1 MVAFW
6 VAIGWLGGEPQ
17 DGEELFV
24 AAETS
29 LGVLFEH
36 VNGGSGHWL
45 LPEIT
50 GSGAAVFDFDN
61 DHDLDLYFVQSGS
74 LEADSRYSD
83 RLYRNDRG
91 RFVDVT
97 EASGID
103 ASGYGMGVAIGDYDG
118 DGWRDLYVTN
128 LGPNQLWRNSGDGTF
143 RELAEVAGV
152 DDPGWST
159 SSTFVDFDRDGRL
172 DLFVA
177 RYTDYAA
184 RGEVKCYNPTGAREY
199 CGPDAYEP
207 LPDRLF
213 RNVGEGKFSDITRE
227 AGLADARGAGL
238 GVVGADLNLDGLTDF
253 YVANDGDANFLWINQ
268 GDGTFVDDALLA
280 GVALNA
286 SGEAEAGMGVD
297 VGDVDG
303 DGDPDIFLTH
313 LRGETNTLYINGGD
327 GFFEDRTI
335 EYGFGAASLPYT
347 GFGTR
352 FVDYDNDGWLDII
365 TLNGAVRSLQSQ
377 LRNGDGYPLK
387 QRNQVY
393 RNLGGKK
400 FEDITA
406 AAGLAFKGAQVSRG
420 LAVGDL
426 DNDGDADL
434 VVVNSNGS
442 ARVLRNRAG
451 GRAHW
456 LGIDLQQP
464 ATVEAVL
471 PSGRKLVRRSHVDG
485 SYLSSSDPR
494 ILLGLG
500 AEESVTVLRVEWSA
514 GTIDEWSDLSAGV
527 YWRVE
532 PGKPPERARREQ

>member
-253 YVANDGDANFLWINQ
+253 YVANDGD
-268 GDGTFVDDALLA
+268 
-280 GVALNA
+280 
-286 SGEAEAGMGVD
+286 
-297 VGDVDG
+297 
-303 DGDPDIFLTH
+303 GDPDIFLTH